1 MLIGLVRHPIARI
14 VRRWNWK
21 SALLSSLFRA
31 TIFFTANLSAGLDA
45 AYAAMLTE
53 LVFRGITS
61 GFYGGLTQSFRHAT
75 PHWLA
80 SIAMM
85 VLLPFCTHVSEF
97 LVHWLRGT
105 ERLAESLTL
114 SVAFTVISTLF
125 NLFAMRRGVLI
136 VGEGRGSLLA
146 DLRQIPRLIVLF
158 RGEPPVPI
166 KTLHLTNA
174 YHPSSGGIRTFYRA
188 MLAAANAERRFM
200 RLVVPADQSSVEEVG
215 EFGRIYHVRAPRSPW
230 VDSRYRLILP
240 QAFLSPGGEVR
251 RILAAEQPDLVE
263 VCDKYSLCYAAGA
276 LRRGW
281 LNGAAPAD
289 GGGPELRAARRQRAR
304 LDVGPPD
311 RAPLRRLVHRP
322 RLHRPVR
329 RPSRELGIHR
339 ARAARAHGD
348 QTPPRSACRA
358 DGRHGRR
365 SRAVAPQRRICARSF
380 IGSPEVNSEATLLL
394 YAGRLSPEKNLSLL
408 IDMMARLGGE
418 HGRPPRRLIVAG
430 DGPSAR
436 RAAAG
441 GRTARAR
448 PRLFYGHVG
457 ARDTLARLYAS
468 CDVFVHPNPR
478 EPFGIGPLEAMA
490 SGAPLVAPAA
500 GGLLS
505 YANETNAW
513 LAEPTGEAFAAAV
526 RAACRPGPRR
536 DARLACAR
544 ETAAGYAW
552 PNVTRAI
559 FELYD
564 QLHAGPVVP
573 CRVPSRHVNAIC
585 P

>member
-1 MLIGLVRHPIARI
+1 
-14 VRRWNWK
+14 
-21 SALLSSLFRA
+21 
-31 TIFFTANLSAGLDA
+31 
-45 AYAAMLTE
+45 
-53 LVFRGITS
+53 
-61 GFYGGLTQSFRHAT
+61 
-75 PHWLA
+75 
-80 SIAMM
+80 
-85 VLLPFCTHVSEF
+85 
-97 LVHWLRGT
+97 
-105 ERLAESLTL
+105 
-114 SVAFTVISTLF
+114 
-125 NLFAMRRGVLI
+125 
-136 VGEGRGSLLA
+136 
-146 DLRQIPRLIVLF
+146 
-158 RGEPPVPI
+158 VPI

-174 YHPSSGGIRTFYRA
+174 YHPASGGIRTFYRA

-200 RLVVPADQSSVEEVG
+200 RLVVPADVSSVEEVG

-240 QAFLSPGGEVR
+240 QAFLAPGGEVR

-281 LNGAAPAD
+281 LNGAARPTVVGLSCERLDDNVLASMSARPIARRFARWYIGRIYTGQFD
-289 GGGPELRAARRQRAR
+289 VHLANSEYTARELREHMVAKHRREVHVVPMGVTVDD
-304 LDVGPPD
+304 LGPWRRSYD
-311 RAPLRRLVHRP
+311 LRQE
-322 RLHRPVR
+322 LHR
-329 RPSRELGIHR
+329 L
-339 ARAARAHGD
+339 
-348 QTPPRSACRA
+348 T
-358 DGRHGRR
+358 
-365 SRAVAPQRRICARSF
+365 
-380 IGSPEVNSEATLLL
+380 GSNSGATLLL

-408 IDMMARLGGE
+408 VDMMARLGADA
-418 HGRPPRRLIVAG
+418 RLIVAG
-430 DGPSAR
+430 DGPLL
-436 RAAAG
+436 AALRQVADTRVP
-441 GRTARAR
+441 GRVC
-448 PRLFYGHVG
+448 FYGHVG

-513 LAEPTGEAFAAAV
+513 LAEPTGEAFADAV
-526 RAACRPGPRR
+526 RAACRPGPER
-536 DARLACAR
+536 DARLARAR

-559 FELYD
+559 FDLYD

-573 CRVPSRHVNAIC
+573 CRVLTRHVNAIC